1 MAQDT
6 RKDPRARVLQ
16 MTVRYKSATVD
27 EFIEHHSHDVSRGG
41 IFIKT
46 PSPFPAGTLLKF
58 EIRLQ
63 DEQAVIAGVG
73 RVVWKREPAQASD
86 AHPAGMGVK
95 FIKIDEKSK
104 AVITRLVDAQ
114 AGAGSAFEAGIT
126 DRTDLGD
133 EVHEITAP
141 AATASAPQPEPAPSK
156 AAQAQVKR
164 ASTMLGLGSIGASS
178 KGDAGKG
185 EATKKAD
192 AAEGGSFFPQTNPEK
207 EMPPPDER
215 TMMKQAAELL
225 KQALAD
231 AGGSLDEIGASKE
244 PLMAAP
250 PKKAEPAP
258 APKPKEEHARPLAE
272 PAAIPVQAVAQLA
285 NEREARDEM
294 PAAEARPAKAAA
306 ARRPAEVADKAPAD
320 DLHGKPARQ
329 DAKAADDHAKAKPA
343 AAKPKEDKATAAKAA
358 TASPAPL
365 AQEEESSGTGRLLT
379 ILLVAAALCGA
390 LWLVFG
396 QSDPKPPA
404 NPPTAPEPPA
414 VKPTAPTEKP
424 QPTEAVPAATDKAA
438 PAEPAAP
445 AATIEAPA
453 APTTTAEPAAP
464 KATAEPA
471 APTTTVEPA
480 APKATAEPAAPTTT
494 AEPAAPT
501 TTAEPAAPTT
511 TAEPAA
517 PKPAAEPAAPKPAPR
532 PRPAA
537 PKPPKNDDPYG

>member
-86 AHPAGMGVK
+86 VHPSGMGVK

-114 AGAGSAFEAGIT
+114 QGAGSAFEAGIT
-126 DRTDLGD
+126 DRADLGD
-133 EVHEITAP
+133 EAQEPVAAP
-141 AATASAPQPEPAPSK
+141 APAPAPQAEPAAAK
-156 AAQAQVKR
+156 AAQVKR
-164 ASTMLGLGSIGASS
+164 ASTMLGLGAIGASP
-178 KGDAGKG
+178 KGDAGKS
-185 EATKKAD
+185 EAMKKGDLVEA
-192 AAEGGSFFPQTNPEK
+192 GGSFFPQTNPEK

-225 KQALAD
+225 KQALAE
-231 AGGSLDEIGASKE
+231 AGGSLEEIGASKE
-244 PLMAAP
+244 PLIATP
-250 PKKAEPAP
+250 PKKAEPEPAP
-258 APKPKEEHARPLAE
+258 APKEERVKPLAE
-272 PAAIPVQAVAQLA
+272 PAAIPVAAVAQLA
-285 NEREARDEM
+285 NEREARDDV
-294 PAAEARPAKAAA
+294 PAAEARPAKVAAA
-306 ARRPAEVADKAPAD
+306 KRQAEVAPVEEPPAR
-320 DLHGKPARQ
+320 PARQ
-329 DAKAADDHAKAKPA
+329 EARAVEEPAKAKPA
-343 AAKPKEDKATAAKAA
+343 AAAAKPKEEKAVAAKAA
-358 TASPAPL
+358 ATGNAPL

-396 QSDPKPPA
+396 QSDPKPAAPTPA
-404 NPPTAPEPPA
+404 APTTPEQPVAAPE
-414 VKPTAPTEKP
+414 EKP
-424 QPTEAVPAATDKAA
+424 QPTQTAPAATDTAPPAVTATAPATATATVEAPKATAEPVA
-438 PAEPAAP
+438 PTPATAEPAAP
-445 AATIEAPA
+445 TA
-453 APTTTAEPAAP
+453 TAEPAAP

-471 APTTTVEPA
+471 AP
-480 APKATAEPAAPTTT
+480 KATAEPAAPR
-494 AEPAAPT
+494 PAT
-501 TTAEPAAPTT
+501 
-511 TAEPAA
+511 
-517 PKPAAEPAAPKPAPR
+517 PR

-537 PKPPKNDDPYG
+537 PRPPKNDDPYG

>member
-73 RVVWKREPAQASD
+73 RVVWKREPAQGSD

-126 DRTDLGD
+126 DRTDLGE
-133 EVHEITAP
+133 EVPE
-141 AATASAPQPEPAPSK
+141 AAVAATTASAPQAEPAPSK

-164 ASTMLGLGSIGASS
+164 ASTMLGLGSIGA

-185 EATKKAD
+185 EAAKKAD

-250 PKKAEPAP
+250 PKKAEVAP
-258 APKPKEEHARPLAE
+258 APKAEHVKPLAE

-285 NEREARDEM
+285 NEREARDDV
-294 PAAEARPAKAAA
+294 PAAEAKPAKVAAA
-306 ARRPAEVADKAPAD
+306 KRPAEVADKAPAD
-320 DLHGKPARQ
+320 DLHAKPARQ
-329 DAKAADDHAKAKPA
+329 DTKAADDQPKAKPA
-343 AAKPKEDKATAAKAA
+343 AAKPKEDKAATAKAA
-358 TASPAPL
+358 APAQAPL
-365 AQEEESSGTGRLLT
+365 AQEEESSGTGRILT

-396 QSDPKPPA
+396 QSDKPPA
-404 NPPTAPEPPA
+404 TPPAAPEQPA
-414 VKPTAPTEKP
+414 AKPAAPVEKP
-424 QPTEAVPAATDKAA
+424 QPTEVAPAATDKAA
-438 PAEPAAP
+438 PAGTTAP
-445 AATIEAPA
+445 TATTEAPA
-453 APTTTAEPAAP
+453 APTATATAPLGATGATAEPATPKATAEPAAPTATAEPAAP
-464 KATAEPA
+464 KATA
-471 APTTTVEPA
+471 
-480 APKATAEPAAPTTT
+480 TAEPAAPTATP
-494 AEPAAPT
+494 EPAAPT
-501 TTAEPAAPTT
+501 ATAA
-511 TAEPAA
+511 PAA
-517 PKPAAEPAAPKPAPR
+517 PKPAAPR

>member
-1 MAQDT
+1 
-6 RKDPRARVLQ
+6 

-58 EIRLQ
+58 EIRLL

-86 AHPAGMGVK
+86 AHPSGMGVK

-114 AGAGSAFEAGIT
+114 QGAGSAFEAGIT
-126 DRTDLGD
+126 DRSDLGD
-133 EVHEITAP
+133 EVHEAAPAPAPAP
-141 AATASAPQPEPAPSK
+141 AAAAASAPQAEPAGSK
-156 AAQAQVKR
+156 AAQVKR
-164 ASTMLGLGSIGASS
+164 ASTMLGLGAIGA

-185 EATKKAD
+185 EGLKKAD
-192 AAEGGSFFPQTNPEK
+192 LVEPGSFFPQTNPEK

-225 KQALAD
+225 KQALAE
-231 AGGSLDEIGASKE
+231 AGGSLEEIGASKE
-244 PLMAAP
+244 PLIATP
-250 PKKAEPAP
+250 PKKAEPTP
-258 APKPKEEHARPLAE
+258 APVEERVKPLAE
-272 PAAIPVQAVAQLA
+272 PAAVPVVAVAQLA
-285 NEREARDEM
+285 NEREARDDV
-294 PAAEARPAKAAA
+294 PAAEAKPARVAA
-306 ARRPAEVADKAPAD
+306 ARRPAEAADRTPAEE
-320 DLHGKPARQ
+320 LPARPARQ
-329 DAKAADDHAKAKPA
+329 EAKAVEEQPKAKPA
-343 AAKPKEDKATAAKAA
+343 AAAKPKEEKAVAAKAA
-358 TASPAPL
+358 TAGKAPL

-396 QSDPKPPA
+396 QSDPKPAAPA
-404 NPPTAPEPPA
+404 PVAPTTPEQPAAAPVVPQEKPEPTPTA
-414 VKPTAPTEKP
+414 
-424 QPTEAVPAATDKAA
+424 PAATDTTTP
-438 PAEPAAP
+438 PA
-445 AATIEAPA
+445 TA
-453 APTTTAEPAAP
+453 APTASATAPVAAP

-471 APTTTVEPA
+471 APT
-480 APKATAEPAAPTTT
+480 ATAEPAAPTAT

-501 TTAEPAAPTT
+501 ATAEPAAPAA

-517 PKPAAEPAAPKPAPR
+517 PKTTAAPAAPKPR

-537 PKPPKNDDPYG
+537 PKPPKSDDPYG

>member
-58 EIRLQ
+58 EIRLL

-86 AHPAGMGVK
+86 AHPSGMGVK

-114 AGAGSAFEAGIT
+114 QGAGSAFEAGIT

-133 EVHEITAP
+133 EVPEPAV
-141 AATASAPQPEPAPSK
+141 AATASAPPAEPAAAK
-156 AAQAQVKR
+156 AAQVKR
-164 ASTMLGLGSIGASS
+164 ASTMLGLGSIGATS
-178 KGDAGKG
+178 KSDAMKKTDLV
-185 EATKKAD
+185 EA
-192 AAEGGSFFPQTNPEK
+192 GGSFFPQTNPEK

-225 KQALAD
+225 KQALAE

-244 PLMAAP
+244 PLIPTP
-250 PKKAEPAP
+250 PKKAEAEPAREP
-258 APKPKEEHARPLAE
+258 REERAKPLAE
-272 PAAIPVQAVAQLA
+272 PAAVPVAAVAQLA
-285 NEREARDEM
+285 NEREARDEL
-294 PAAEARPAKAAA
+294 PAAEARPAKVAAA
-306 ARRPAEVADKAPAD
+306 KKPAEVADRTPAEE
-320 DLHGKPARQ
+320 LHGKPARQ
-329 DAKAADDHAKAKPA
+329 EEKAADEQAGVKPV
-343 AAKPKEDKATAAKAA
+343 AAKPKEEKAVAAKAA
-358 TASPAPL
+358 ATAKAPL

-396 QSDPKPPA
+396 QSDPKPAAPA
-404 NPPTAPEPPA
+404 PAPAAPAPEQPA
-414 VKPTAPTEKP
+414 AKPEAPEEKPRPTEV
-424 QPTEAVPAATDKAA
+424 VPAATDTTAPAATAA
-438 PAEPAAP
+438 PTAAPAVSAAPAAPADTVEAPAKATAEPAAP
-445 AATIEAPA
+445 AV
-453 APTTTAEPAAP
+453 TAEPAAP

-471 APTTTVEPA
+471 APKETATPA
-480 APKATAEPAAPTTT
+480 P
-494 AEPAAPT
+494 
-501 TTAEPAAPTT
+501 
-511 TAEPAA
+511 
-517 PKPAAEPAAPKPAPR
+517 PKPTPRPAPR

-537 PKPPKNDDPYG
+537 PKNDDPYG

>member
-86 AHPAGMGVK
+86 AHPSGMGVK

-114 AGAGSAFEAGIT
+114 QGAGSAFEAGIT
-126 DRTDLGD
+126 DRADLG
-133 EVHEITAP
+133 EEAAEP
-141 AATASAPQPEPAPSK
+141 AAAAAPQAEPAAAK
-156 AAQAQVKR
+156 AAQAAQVKR
-164 ASTMLGLGSIGASS
+164 ASTMLGLGSIGATP

-185 EATKKAD
+185 DALKKDDLAEA
-192 AAEGGSFFPQTNPEK
+192 GSFFPKTNPEK

-225 KQALAD
+225 KQALAE

-244 PLMAAP
+244 PLIPTP
-250 PKKAEPAP
+250 PKRAEPEPAP
-258 APKPKEEHARPLAE
+258 APKEERAKPLAE
-272 PAAIPVQAVAQLA
+272 PAAVPVAAVAQLA
-285 NEREARDEM
+285 NEREARDEA
-294 PAAEARPAKAAA
+294 PAAEARPAKVAAA
-306 ARRPAEVADKAPAD
+306 KKPAEVADRTPAEE
-320 DLHGKPARQ
+320 LHGKPARQ
-329 DAKAADDHAKAKPA
+329 EEKAADDLAKAKPA
-343 AAKPKEDKATAAKAA
+343 AAKPKEDKAVAAKAA
-358 TASPAPL
+358 TTGKAPL

-396 QSDPKPPA
+396 QSDPKPTAPA
-404 NPPTAPEPPA
+404 PTPAAPAPEPPA
-414 VKPTAPTEKP
+414 AKPAPTEEKP
-424 QPTEAVPAATDKAA
+424 QPTEVVPAATDTTAPPAATAPTEA
-438 PAEPAAP
+438 PAASTAPAASAAP
-445 AATIEAPA
+445 AATTAATAEPPA
-453 APTTTAEPAAP
+453 KATAEPPAPTTTAEPAAP

-471 APTTTVEPA
+471 APKETA
-480 APKATAEPAAPTTT
+480 APAP
-494 AEPAAPT
+494 
-501 TTAEPAAPTT
+501 
-511 TAEPAA
+511 
-517 PKPAAEPAAPKPAPR
+517 PKPAPR

>member
-126 DRTDLGD
+126 DRADLGD
-133 EVHEITAP
+133 DVQEITAP
-141 AATASAPQPEPAPSK
+141 SATASAPQAEPAPSK

-164 ASTMLGLGSIGASS
+164 ASTMLGLGSIGA

-185 EATKKAD
+185 EAKKAD
-192 AAEGGSFFPQTNPEK
+192 AAEAGSFFPQTNPEK

-231 AGGSLDEIGASKE
+231 AGGSLDEIGPSKE

-258 APKPKEEHARPLAE
+258 APKEEHVRPLAE
-272 PAAIPVQAVAQLA
+272 PAAIPVPAVAQLV
-285 NEREARDEM
+285 NEREAREDA

-306 ARRPAEVADKAPAD
+306 ARRPAEVADRAPAD
-320 DLHGKPARQ
+320 DLPGKAARQ
-329 DAKAADDHAKAKPA
+329 EAKAPDDQAKVKPTSA
-343 AAKPKEDKATAAKAA
+343 RPKEDKAA
-358 TASPAPL
+358 TAKPAAQAPL

-396 QSDPKPPA
+396 QSDKPPA
-404 NPPTAPEPPA
+404 TPPAAPEQPA
-414 VKPTAPTEKP
+414 AKPAAPAEKPAAPAEKP
-424 QPTEAVPAATDKAA
+424 QPTEAVPAATDKAPPTGTAA
-438 PAEPAAP
+438 PTTTAEPPAAP
-445 AATIEAPA
+445 AANATAPA
-453 APTTTAEPAAP
+453 GATAEPAAP

-471 APTTTVEPA
+471 APATAEPA
-480 APKATAEPAAPTTT
+480 APKATAEPAAPAPTP
-494 AEPAAPT
+494 EPAAPT
-501 TTAEPAAPTT
+501 ATAA
-511 TAEPAA
+511 PAA
-517 PKPAAEPAAPKPAPR
+517 PKPAAPR

>member
-86 AHPAGMGVK
+86 AHPSGMGVK

-114 AGAGSAFEAGIT
+114 QGAGSAFEAGIT
-126 DRTDLGD
+126 DRSDLGD
-133 EVHEITAP
+133 EVHEAALAPAP
-141 AATASAPQPEPAPSK
+141 AAANAPQAEPAGSK
-156 AAQAQVKR
+156 AAQVKR
-164 ASTMLGLGSIGASS
+164 ASTMLGLGAIGA
-178 KGDAGKG
+178 KGDAGKSEG
-185 EATKKAD
+185 MKKAD
-192 AAEGGSFFPQTNPEK
+192 LVEAGSFFPQTNPEK

-225 KQALAD
+225 KQALAE
-231 AGGSLDEIGASKE
+231 AGGSLEEIGASKE
-244 PLMAAP
+244 PLIATP
-250 PKKAEPAP
+250 PKRAEPEP
-258 APKPKEEHARPLAE
+258 TPVPVEERVKPLAE
-272 PAAIPVQAVAQLA
+272 PAAMPVVAVAQLA
-285 NEREARDEM
+285 NEREARDDA
-294 PAAEARPAKAAA
+294 PAAEARPARVAA
-306 ARRPAEVADKAPAD
+306 ARRPAEATDRTPAEEVPAR
-320 DLHGKPARQ
+320 PARQ
-329 DAKAADDHAKAKPA
+329 EAKAVEEQPKAKPA
-343 AAKPKEDKATAAKAA
+343 AAAKPKEEKAVAAKAA
-358 TASPAPL
+358 TAGKAPL

-404 NPPTAPEPPA
+404 PAPVAPTTPEQPAAAPAVPQEKPEPTPTA
-414 VKPTAPTEKP
+414 
-424 QPTEAVPAATDKAA
+424 PAATDTTTPPATAA
-438 PAEPAAP
+438 PT
-445 AATIEAPA
+445 ATGAPA
-453 APTTTAEPAAP
+453 APTAS
-464 KATAEPA
+464 ATAPVA

-480 APKATAEPAAPTTT
+480 APTATAEPAAPTAT

-501 TTAEPAAPTT
+501 A

-517 PKPAAEPAAPKPAPR
+517 PKTTAAPAAPKPR

-537 PKPPKNDDPYG
+537 PKPPKSDDPYG

>member
-58 EIRLQ
+58 EIRLL

-86 AHPAGMGVK
+86 AHPSGMGVK

-114 AGAGSAFEAGIT
+114 QGAGSAFEAGIT
-126 DRTDLGD
+126 DRTELGD
-133 EVHEITAP
+133 EAPEPAAAAATTTAP
-141 AATASAPQPEPAPSK
+141 APQAEPAAAK
-156 AAQAQVKR
+156 AAQAKR
-164 ASTMLGLGSIGASS
+164 ASTMLGLGSIGATS
-178 KGDAGKG
+178 KGDAGKSD
-185 EATKKAD
+185 AVKKAD
-192 AAEGGSFFPQTNPEK
+192 PAEAGGFFPQTNPEK

-225 KQALAD
+225 KQALAE

-244 PLMAAP
+244 PLIATP

-258 APKPKEEHARPLAE
+258 VPKQERAKPLAE
-272 PAAIPVQAVAQLA
+272 PAAVPVAAVAQLA
-285 NEREARDEM
+285 NERETRDDL
-294 PAAEARPAKAAA
+294 PAAEARAAKVAAA
-306 ARRPAEVADKAPAD
+306 KKPAEEADRTPAEE
-320 DLHGKPARQ
+320 LHGKPARQ
-329 DAKAADDHAKAKPA
+329 EEKAADEPARAKPV
-343 AAKPKEDKATAAKAA
+343 AAKPKDDKAVAAKTAATGK
-358 TASPAPL
+358 TPL

-396 QSDPKPPA
+396 QSDPKP
-404 NPPTAPEPPA
+404 TAPAPA
-414 VKPTAPTEKP
+414 APAPEQPAAKPEAPEEKPRPTEI
-424 QPTEAVPAATDKAA
+424 VPAATDTTA
-438 PAEPAAP
+438 PTAPAAP
-445 AATIEAPA
+445 AAAPEVTAAPTPTPTVEAPA
-453 APTTTAEPAAP
+453 
-464 KATAEPA
+464 ATAEPA
-471 APTTTVEPA
+471 APT
-480 APKATAEPAAPTTT
+480 ATAEPAAPTAT

-501 TTAEPAAPTT
+501 A

-517 PKPAAEPAAPKPAPR
+517 PKPAATPAPRPAPR

-537 PKPPKNDDPYG
+537 PKNDDPYG

>member
-73 RVVWKREPAQASD
+73 RVVWKREPAQGSD

-133 EVHEITAP
+133 DVQEITAP
-141 AATASAPQPEPAPSK
+141 SATASAPQAEPAASK

-164 ASTMLGLGSIGASS
+164 ASTMLGLGSIGA

-185 EATKKAD
+185 EAKKTD
-192 AAEGGSFFPQTNPEK
+192 VAEGGSFFPQTNPEK

-231 AGGSLDEIGASKE
+231 AGGSLDEIGPSKE

-258 APKPKEEHARPLAE
+258 APKEEHVRPLAE
-272 PAAIPVQAVAQLA
+272 PAAMPVPAVAQLA
-285 NEREARDEM
+285 NEREARDDA

-306 ARRPAEVADKAPAD
+306 ARRPAEVADRAPAD

-329 DAKAADDHAKAKPA
+329 DVKAADDQAKAKPA
-343 AAKPKEDKATAAKAA
+343 AAKPKEDKVATAKAA
-358 TASPAPL
+358 PAAQAPL

-396 QSDPKPPA
+396 QSDKPPA
-404 NPPTAPEPPA
+404 TPPAAPEQPA
-414 VKPTAPTEKP
+414 AKPAAPAEKPAAPTEKP
-424 QPTEAVPAATDKAA
+424 QPTEVVPAATDKAA
-438 PAEPAAP
+438 PAATPAPTTTAEAPAAPAASATAPLGATAEPAAPKVTAEPAAP
-445 AATIEAPA
+445 A
-453 APTTTAEPAAP
+453 TAEPAAP

-471 APTTTVEPA
+471 ATTPA
-480 APKATAEPAAPTTT
+480 PEPAAPTAT
-494 AEPAAPT
+494 AA
-501 TTAEPAAPTT
+501 
-511 TAEPAA
+511 PAA
-517 PKPAAEPAAPKPAPR
+517 PKPAAPR